1 MCDRAGYLKAETSL
15 RTSKAATVNIVQSKI
30 CLGLLIMSSV
40 STLLYSSQEISF
52 GPAWNAANK
61 QSVTFSTW
69 GIHVVKFSAPRP
81 ISYRFKTTIR
91 CKRVWNPFTGIKW
104 SMSLDQEEGKC
115 EGGCCS
121 GPRIIILGRSG
132 CLRLPLIPDR
142 TSIKSSSSASSRRL
156 LFRSF
161 GIRLAKL

>member
-1 MCDRAGYLKAETSL
+1 MCDKAGDLEPETSL
-15 RTSKAATVNIVQSKI
+15 RTSKAPTVNIEQGKI
-30 CLGLLIMSSV
+30 CLGLLTISSV
-40 STLLYSSQEISF
+40 STLLNSSQEIPF

-69 GIHVVKFSAPRP
+69 GIYVVKSSAPRP
-81 ISYRFKTTIR
+81 ISYRFRTTIR
-91 CKRVWNPFTGIKW
+91 YKRGWNSFTGINW

-132 CLRLPLIPDR
+132 CLRLPLIPER

-161 GIRLAKL
+161 GTRLAKL

>member
-1 MCDRAGYLKAETSL
+1 MCDRARDLEAETSL

-30 CLGLLIMSSV
+30 CLEFLTMSSV
-40 STLLYSSQEISF
+40 STLLNSSQEIPF

-69 GIHVVKFSAPRP
+69 GIHVVKSSASRP
-81 ISYRFKTTIR
+81 ILYRLKTTIR
-91 CKRVWNPFTGIKW
+91 CKRGLNSFTGINW
-104 SMSLDQEEGKC
+104 SMSLHQEEGKC
-115 EGGCCS
+115 EGCCS

-132 CLRLPLIPDR
+132 CLRLPLIPER
-142 TSIKSSSSASSRRL
+142 TSIKSSSSASSRKL